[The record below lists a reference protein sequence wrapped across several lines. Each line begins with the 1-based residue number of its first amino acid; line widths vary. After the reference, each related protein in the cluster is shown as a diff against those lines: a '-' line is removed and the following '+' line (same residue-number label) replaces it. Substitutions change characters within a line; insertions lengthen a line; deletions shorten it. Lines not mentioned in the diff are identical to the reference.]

1 MSDDYRRITVRS
13 TFFFLVAAMSM
24 ALLLQGCASMAASSV
39 NTQNMKGIDVD
50 KVISDVEKEGFQCGK
65 KRSSKSV
72 NSDKI
77 TGDVGCSLKDKAIVC
92 PVSHDLSIIFDL
104 VTNKVTWAGQFQR
117 QHCF

>member
-1 MSDDYRRITVRS
+1 MKTISRFMICVITVP
-13 TFFFLVAAMSM
+13 
-24 ALLLQGCASMAASSV
+24 LLLSGCASMAASSV
-39 NTQNMKGIDVD
+39 NTQSMEGMDVD
-50 KVISDVEKEGFQCGK
+50 MVINDVEKKGFHCGK

-77 TGDVGCSLKDKAIVC
+77 TGDVGCSFKEAAIAC
-92 PVSHDLSIIFDL
+92 PISHDLSIIYDL